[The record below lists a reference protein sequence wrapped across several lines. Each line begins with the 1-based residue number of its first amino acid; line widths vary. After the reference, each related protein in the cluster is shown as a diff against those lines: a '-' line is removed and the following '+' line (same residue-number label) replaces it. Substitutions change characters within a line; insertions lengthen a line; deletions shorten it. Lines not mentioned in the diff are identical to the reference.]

1 MNIYSITKAVS
12 KIGGGVFKMKTGHK
26 VFLGL
31 AAATAAVAVGSAVAK
46 SAQAKNQ
53 ERSIKSL
60 VFEDAAKVLPLTVKK
75 PVDFER
81 GLAESSKPFVFPEQV
96 KKNMGFTEIDWFTDD
111 TFVLEPKEKTTD
123 CVLFYI
129 HGTDFWTN
137 PTRFHYS
144 FFKKLSNKL
153 GARLV
158 LPVYPKAPAH
168 TAVEIQKMLLER
180 YMYLIEENQIPA
192 DKIVF
197 IGDGAGGGIALSLL
211 QKIKYQILPMPK
223 QAFLISPWLDIT
235 NSDPVIKEIQPQD
248 KLLNADVLKEKG
260 ELYAGDL
267 DLMHPAVSPIYGD
280 LTGLCKITVFAG
292 TREIFCAD
300 AYTLKDIADEYEL
313 DIDVNIY
320 KNQMHFFVG
329 LPIPEAE
336 EALAIMASE
345 LYGVEE
351 CKDDCPEIKV
361 TDDDSA
367 TEETETEQ
375 KEEVSAETAP
385 EAKEE
390 TPAEEVNEEVKEE
403 VTAEVTEE
411 KTEE

>member
-26 VFLGL
+26 IFLGL
-31 AAATAAVAVGSAVAK
+31 AAAVTAAAIGSAIAK
-46 SAQAKNQ
+46 SNQAKNQ
-53 ERSIKSL
+53 ERSVKSL

-75 PVDFER
+75 PVNFEK
-81 GLAESSKPFVFPEQV
+81 GLEESSKPFIFPEQV

-111 TFVLEPKEKTTD
+111 TFVLEPKDKTSD
-123 CVLFYI
+123 CILFYI
-129 HGTDFWTN
+129 HGTDFWSN

-144 FFKKLSNKL
+144 FFKKLTNKL
-153 GARLV
+153 GAKLV

-168 TAVEIQKMLLER
+168 TAVEIQKMLLDR

-197 IGDGAGGGIALSLL
+197 IGDGAGGGLVLSLL
-211 QKIKYQILPMPK
+211 QKIKYQTLPMPK
-223 QAFLISPWLDIT
+223 QAFLISPWLDVT
-235 NSDPVIKEIQPQD
+235 NSDPKIAEIQPQD
-248 KLLNADVLKEKG
+248 KLLNAEVLKEKG

-300 AYTLKDIADEYEL
+300 AYTLQEIADEYEL

-351 CKDDCPEIKV
+351 CKSDCEEEAVAEDEEAIPDEAEPEQ
-361 TDDDSA
+361 
-367 TEETETEQ
+367 TEEVT
-375 KEEVSAETAP
+375 AEP
-385 EAKEE
+385 EAIEE
-390 TPAEEVNEEVKEE
+390 APAEEVKEE
-403 VTAEVTEE
+403 VTEVTEE

>member
-26 VFLGL
+26 IALGIAT
-31 AAATAAVAVGSAVAK
+31 AAAAVAVGSAIAK

-53 ERSIKSL
+53 ERSMKSL
-60 VFEDAAKVLPLTVKK
+60 VFEDAAKVLPLAVKK
-75 PVDFER
+75 PVNFEK
-81 GLAESSKPFVFPEQV
+81 GLEESSKPFVFPEQV
-96 KKNMGFTEIDWFTDD
+96 KKSMGFTEIDWFTDD
-111 TFVLEPKEKTTD
+111 TFVLEPEEKTSD
-123 CVLFYI
+123 CILFYI

-144 FFKKLSNKL
+144 FLKKLSNKL
-153 GARLV
+153 GAQLV

-168 TAVEIQKMLLER
+168 TAVEIQKMLLDR

-197 IGDGAGGGIALSLL
+197 VGDGAGGGLVLSLL
-211 QKIKYQILPMPK
+211 QKIKYQTLPMPK
-223 QAFLISPWLDIT
+223 QAFLISPWLDVT
-235 NSDPVIKEIQPQD
+235 NSNPAIAEIQPQD
-248 KLLNADVLKEKG
+248 KLLNADVLREKG

-267 DLMHPAVSPIYGD
+267 DLKHPAVSPIYGD

-300 AYTLKDIADEYEL
+300 ANTLKDIADDYEL

-351 CKDDCPEIKV
+351 CKDDSEEIKV
-361 TDDDSA
+361 TNDEEA
-367 TEETETEQ
+367 APEEPQAEQTEEVTAEPEITEE
-375 KEEVSAETAP
+375 AP
-385 EAKEE
+385 A
-390 TPAEEVNEEVKEE
+390 EEVKEE
-403 VTAEVTEE
+403 VIEVTEE
-411 KTEE
+411 KTE

>member
-1 MNIYSITKAVS
+1 MNIYSIKKAVS
-12 KIGGGVFKMKTGHK
+12 KLGGRVFKMKTGQK
-26 VFLGL
+26 IFLGV
-31 AAATAAVAVGSAVAK
+31 AAATAAAAVGSAVAK

-53 ERSIKSL
+53 ERSVKSL

-75 PVDFER
+75 PVDFEK
-81 GLAESSKPFVFPEQV
+81 GLEESSKPFVFPEQV
-96 KKNMGFTEIDWFTDD
+96 KRNMGFTEIDWFTDD

-129 HGTDFWTN
+129 HGTDFWSN

-144 FFKKLSNKL
+144 FLKKLSNKL
-153 GARLV
+153 GARIV

-197 IGDGAGGGIALSLL
+197 VGDGAGGGLVVSLL
-211 QKIKYQILPMPK
+211 QKIKYQTLPMPK

-235 NSDPVIKEIQPQD
+235 NSNPVIDEIQPQD
-248 KLLNADVLKEKG
+248 KILNADVLREKG

-267 DLMHPAVSPIYGD
+267 DLKHPAVSPIYGD

-320 KNQMHFFVG
+320 KNQMHFFIG

-351 CKDDCPEIKV
+351 CQDDCEEIKV
-361 TDDDSA
+361 TDDEDA
-367 TEETETEQ
+367 APEETETEQ
-375 KEEVSAETAP
+375 TEEVTAES
-385 EAKEE
+385 EASEE
-390 TPAEEVNEEVKEE
+390 APAEEVIE
-403 VTAEVTEE
+403 VTEVTEE

>member
-26 VFLGL
+26 IVLGL
-31 AAATAAVAVGSAVAK
+31 ATAVTAAAVGSALAK
-46 SAQAKNQ
+46 SAQAKKQ
-53 ERSIKSL
+53 ERSLKSL
-60 VFEDAAKVLPLTVKK
+60 AFEDAAKVLPLAVKK
-75 PVDFER
+75 PIDFEK
-81 GLAESSKPFVFPEQV
+81 GLEESSKPFVFPEQL
-96 KKNMGFTEIDWFTDD
+96 KNNLGFTEIDWFTDD
-111 TFVLEPKEKTTD
+111 TFVLEPKEKTSD
-123 CVLFYI
+123 CILFYI

-153 GARLV
+153 GAQLV

-168 TAVEIQKMLLER
+168 TAVEIQKMLLDR

-197 IGDGAGGGIALSLL
+197 VGDGAGGGIALSLL
-211 QKIKYQILPMPK
+211 QKIKYQTLPMPK
-223 QAFLISPWLDIT
+223 QAFLISPWLDVT
-235 NSDPVIKEIQPQD
+235 NNDPVIDEIQPFD
-248 KLLNADVLKEKG
+248 KLLNAEVLREKG
-260 ELYAGDL
+260 EMYAGDL
-267 DLMHPAVSPIYGD
+267 ELRHPAVSPIYGD

-336 EALAIMASE
+336 EVLAIMASE

-351 CKDDCPEIKV
+351 CDKDVEEIKV
-361 TDDDSA
+361 ADDDA
-367 TEETETEQ
+367 APEETETVQTEETAAEAEPEAE
-375 KEEVSAETAP
+375 KEASAE
-385 EAKEE
+385 E
-390 TPAEEVNEEVKEE
+390 TTESE
-403 VTAEVTEE
+403 VTEVAEE

>member
-1 MNIYSITKAVS
+1 MNIHSITKAVS
-12 KIGGGVFKMKTGHK
+12 KIGGRVLKMKTGHK
-26 VFLGL
+26 IIFGV
-31 AAATAAVAVGSAVAK
+31 AAATAAAAVGSAVAK
-46 SAQAKNQ
+46 SAQAKKQ

-75 PVDFER
+75 PVDFEN

-153 GARLV
+153 GAQLV

-168 TAVEIQKMLLER
+168 TAVEIQKMLLDR
-180 YMYLIEENQIPA
+180 YMYLIEEKQITA

-197 IGDGAGGGIALSLL
+197 IGDGAGGGLALSLL
-211 QKIKYQILPMPK
+211 QKIKYQTLPMPK
-223 QAFLISPWLDIT
+223 QAFLISPWLDVT
-235 NSDPVIKEIQPQD
+235 NSDPVIDEIQPYD
-248 KLLNADVLKEKG
+248 KLLNADVLREKG

-267 DLMHPAVSPIYGD
+267 ELTHPAVSPIYGD

-300 AYTLKDIADEYEL
+300 AYTLHDIADEYEL

-329 LPIPEAE
+329 LPIAEAE

-351 CKDDCPEIKV
+351 CKDDCDEIKI
-361 TDDDSA
+361 TDDEEA
-367 TEETETEQ
+367 APEETELAQNEAATAEL
-375 KEEVSAETAP
+375 ETSAEAS
-385 EAKEE
+385 A
-390 TPAEEVNEEVKEE
+390 EEVKEE
-403 VTAEVTEE
+403 PAEVIDE